1 MIALCHLVRAANGIE
16 PFDRFM
22 RSYEMHDAGVE
33 HELVIIFKGFG
44 DKGDLGPFR
53 ERMAGH
59 GSLREIVVGDEGFD
73 MGAYLSAALALGHE
87 RLCFVN
93 SFAEVLA
100 DRWLGILDEAL
111 TEPGTGIAGAT
122 GSWASHR
129 SAAAYLIGL
138 GGVYRQ
144 VLGPRRVGRPAL
156 ASVAGD
162 PEKVSKFPR
171 LGAAAGLPE
180 ELLMFPGF
188 PDPHLRTNAFLI
200 SRKLFLSLKTRPPTS
215 KRGAYRFEAGYRGI
229 TRQVLNRGLEAR
241 LATRDGR
248 SLPVADWPEAECYWQ
263 GTQRDLL
270 VADNQTRLYEEAP
283 LVTQQVLAA
292 FAWGDRARGGDRA

>member
-1 MIALCHLVRAANGIE
+1 VIALCHLVRAANGIE
-16 PFDRFM
+16 PFDRFL
-22 RSYEMHDAGVE
+22 RSYERHDAGVE

-44 DKGDLGPFR
+44 DPGDLGPFR

-59 GSLREIVVGDEGFD
+59 GALREIATGDEGFD
-73 MGAYLSAALALGHE
+73 VGSYLSAARQLGHE

-100 DRWLGILDEAL
+100 DRWLGILDDAL
-111 TEPGTGIAGAT
+111 SEPGTGLAGAT

-129 SAAAYLIGL
+129 SAALYLTGV
-138 GGVYRQ
+138 GGKYRQ

-162 PEKVSKFPR
+162 PENVSTFPR
-171 LGAAAGLPE
+171 LSAAVGLPE

-200 SRKLFLSLKTRPPTS
+200 SRELFLSLKASSPTS
-215 KRGAYRFEAGYRGI
+215 KGGAYRFEAGYRGM
-229 TRQVLNRGLEAR
+229 TRQVLKRGLEAR
-241 LATRDGR
+241 VATRDGG
-248 SLPVADWPEAECYWQ
+248 SLPAGEWPDADCYWQ

-270 VADNQTRLYEEAP
+270 VADNQTRLYEEAS
-283 LVTQQVLAA
+283 LATQQVLAA